1 MLPDNVTTH
10 VVMMSIWG
18 ASTKKFCHEQQIFKG
33 VGAIKGVGALSESI
47 KKGKFMTNIFFSDTV
62 E

>member
-10 VVMMSIWG
+10 VFMMSIWG

-33 VGAIKGVGALSESI
+33 VGALSESV